1 MDIELKN
8 GTNLDLIKAIEKSY
22 LKANGNPSAAKRYSD
37 DAINWYRNYV
47 PKAYNKVRTSQVFMD
62 RSLWKNQIQMGKFY
76 FFDYDALHK
85 DTLDIWDAF
94 PFTVFFDSYVSKEG
108 KAIILGLNMHYLPP
122 KLRMI
127 AFKILL
133 GYRSE
138 SRYRKSTKLELDWQK
153 LKVLS
158 QHKLFK
164 AAIHAYRV
172 DHVRSVFVEIPSSAW
187 QHMIFLP
194 VARWKKGNAQDAY
207 AKIK

>member
-1 MDIELKN
+1 
-8 GTNLDLIKAIEKSY
+8 
-22 LKANGNPSAAKRYSD
+22 
-37 DAINWYRNYV
+37 
-47 PKAYNKVRTSQVFMD
+47 
-62 RSLWKNQIQMGKFY
+62 
-76 FFDYDALHK
+76 
-85 DTLDIWDAF
+85 
-94 PFTVFFDSYVSKEG
+94 
-108 KAIILGLNMHYLPP
+108 
-122 KLRMI
+122 MI

-172 DHVRSVFVEIPSSAW
+172 DHVRSVFVEIPASAW